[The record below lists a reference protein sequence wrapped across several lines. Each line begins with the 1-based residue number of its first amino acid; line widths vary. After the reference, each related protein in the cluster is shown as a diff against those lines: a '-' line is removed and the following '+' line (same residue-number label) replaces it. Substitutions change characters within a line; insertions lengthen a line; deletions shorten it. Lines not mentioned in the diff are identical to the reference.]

1 VPSSCR
7 YAADTDVPTKLRVFK
22 GLDPLTKKP
31 LYEVKTVQV
40 HEDMSQAMALLFDH
54 VSELRGQ
61 SDGQFKRIL
70 NRLQIVRI
78 LNIMSTIATLHNAA
92 MLSRNLADTL
102 GDATSTVI
110 TAIGRAT
117 GTLTEEDS
125 IDVNEII
132 GSTFNEFMKGALGE
146 EVWNGTKASW
156 LKANRVISSASNI
169 ITSVRS
175 MADSQRAITEWT
187 AENTGKIGNALK
199 KWGVVG
205 EKAYGWMPEKV
216 TSRTAFQKKIDDFRT
231 GVDNLDDA
239 ASSLTSVASEVV
251 NIQDEAK
258 QIKDQWTEFDKNIK
272 EATAAVRP
280 DNTAVK
286 AASVAAKAASTGK
299 LTGPTDTAPTE

>member
-1 VPSSCR
+1 VPGSCR

-40 HEDMSQAMALLFDH
+40 HEDMSQAMSLLFDH

-117 GTLTEEDS
+117 GTLTAEDS

-156 LKANRVISSASNI
+156 LKANRVLSSASNI
-169 ITSVRS
+169 ITSIRS
-175 MADSQRAITEWT
+175 IADSQRAITEWT

-205 EKAYGWMPEKV
+205 EKSYGWMPEKV
-216 TSRTAFQKKIDDFRT
+216 TARTAFQKKIDDVRN
-231 GVDNLDDA
+231 GIDNLDDA
-239 ASSLTSVASEVV
+239 ASSLTSAASEVI
-251 NIQDEAK
+251 NIQDETK
-258 QIKDQWTEFDKNIK
+258 QITDQWKEFDKNLK
-272 EATAAVRP
+272 EATTSIRPENDPVKVAA
-280 DNTAVK
+280 A
-286 AASVAAKAASTGK
+286 AAKAASGGK
-299 LTGPTDTAPTE
+299 PVGPTDSAATE

>member
-1 VPSSCR
+1 VPSPCR
-7 YAADTDVPTKLRVFK
+7 YAPDTDVPTQLRVFK
-22 GLDPLTKKP
+22 GLNPITKQP
-31 LYEVKTVQV
+31 IYEVKTVKV
-40 HEDMSQAMALLFDH
+40 HEDMSQAMSLLFDH

-78 LNIMSTIATLHNAA
+78 LNIMGTIATLHNAA

-117 GTLTEEDS
+117 GTLTEEDN
-125 IDVNEII
+125 IDVNELV
-132 GSTFNEFMKGALGE
+132 GGAFNDLMKGALGE
-146 EVWNGTKASW
+146 EVWNGTKSTW
-156 LKANRVISSASNI
+156 LKANRVLSSASSI
-169 ITSVRS
+169 VTTIRS
-175 MADSQRAITEWT
+175 IGDSQRAVAEWT

-216 TSRTAFQKKIDDFRT
+216 TAKTAFQKKIDDFRG
-231 GVDNLDDA
+231 GVENLDEA
-239 ASSLTSVASEVV
+239 ASSLSSVASEVV

-258 QIKDQWTEFDKNIK
+258 QIKEQWTEFDKNVK
-272 EATAAVRP
+272 EAKSAIRPDNDAVKAVATAAK
-280 DNTAVK
+280 T
-286 AASVAAKAASTGK
+286 ASTGK
-299 LTGPTDTAPTE
+299 LTGPADTSPTE